1 MSVVY
6 HTANTPQ
13 TKSDQY
19 IEVTTHRGTCLPG
32 GSVSMWSF
40 IRGLCITGDDL
51 SVSLAS
57 CISVSGTDFLL
68 LPPHAVDSEL
78 AAEDMISLLG

>member
-1 MSVVY
+1 MSL
-6 HTANTPQ
+6 
-13 TKSDQY
+13 
-19 IEVTTHRGTCLPG
+19 C
-32 GSVSMWSF
+32 SF

-57 CISVSGTDFLL
+57 CISVSGTDFLS
-68 LPPHAVDSEL
+68 LPPHAFDFEL